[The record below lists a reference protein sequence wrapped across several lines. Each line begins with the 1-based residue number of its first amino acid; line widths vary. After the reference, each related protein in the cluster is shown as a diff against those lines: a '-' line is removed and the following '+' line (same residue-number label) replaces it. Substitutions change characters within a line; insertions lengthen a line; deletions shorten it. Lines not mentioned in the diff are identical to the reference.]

1 MEARAAARAAL
12 IPTLPGA
19 EHDVDGDGGSGF
31 VGEVDDEEFDEYSQG
46 CAKELGGGGAGGVG
60 NCLRPNREPEEDEEA
75 VEGPAEV
82 GGCGEAGAEA

>member
-1 MEARAAARAAL
+1 M
-12 IPTLPGA
+12 
-19 EHDVDGDGGSGF
+19 F
-31 VGEVDDEEFDEYSQG
+31 VGEVDDEELDEYSQG
-46 CAKELGGGGAGGVG
+46 CANELGGGGAGGVG